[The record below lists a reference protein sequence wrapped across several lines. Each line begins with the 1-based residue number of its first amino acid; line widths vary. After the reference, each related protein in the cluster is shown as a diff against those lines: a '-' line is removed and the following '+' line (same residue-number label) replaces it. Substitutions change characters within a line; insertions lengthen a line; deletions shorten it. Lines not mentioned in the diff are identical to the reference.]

1 MRRRTSW
8 SQLGRHE
15 DVDEAGAGH
24 VDLPDERR
32 LRQRGDDR
40 VGDLARQADPPGASG
55 ERHVRREV
63 AVLLLPRLLEL
74 GLGQL
79 AVHAELP
86 GRALQSEAQPGA
98 EIVLDHGSPSTIA
111 ARTVWTSAAVSNGF
125 ATKVTGAAP

>member
-1 MRRRTSW
+1 MEP
-8 SQLGRHE
+8 LGRHE
-15 DVDEAGAGH
+15 DVDEAGTRH

-40 VGDLARQADPPGASG
+40 VGDRSGRKADPGRDG

-63 AVLLLPRLLEL
+63 AVLPLPRLLEL

-86 GRALQSEAQPGA
+86 GRAFQSDAQPGA

-111 ARTVWTSAAVSNGF
+111 ARTVWTSAAVSNGL